1 MNYGEQQIRRKIKI
15 LASPKSRIVNR
26 TRLYSIMC
34 FIVVL
39 LASLLVLAFCA
50 AGVLRGLVD
59 SAPVLSEVELM
70 PSGYATTIY
79 DADGNVT
86 QTLVGSDAN
95 RIYVD
100 IGQIPKYVQ
109 QAFIAIEDARFYEHK
124 GIDLKGIIRAIYT
137 GVVNREGLEQGAS
150 TITQQLLKNQVFG
163 GGNETSFFARFTRKI
178 QEQCLAVD
186 LENNMDKD
194 QILEYYL
201 NTINLGQN
209 TLGVEAASK
218 RYFDKSVSELSISEA
233 AVIAG
238 ITQNP
243 TEYNPITHQEN
254 NAAKR
259 KLVLKAMLE
268 QEFISEDEYEDA
280 LGDDVY
286 SYIRQVNEKK
296 SSAKILVNSYYVD
309 AVIDSVIKDLKQELG
324 YTETQAYNA
333 VYRRGLKIYSCQK
346 KELQDIC
353 DSVINNDSYY
363 PKGTVKYLSYAL
375 SVKSPDGEISDYTEK
390 DIQSFYSSNKG
401 REISLY
407 FKKQKSA
414 GKYIKAFKKSIL
426 NDESEIVGERINFIK
441 QPQASFVLLDQYNGH
456 VQAITGGRGKKV
468 ADRTFNRAISSKR
481 QPGSTFKILS
491 TYLPALDTCGM
502 TLASVEEDAPYKY
515 PGTNITVRNWD
526 GSSYKGFITLRDA
539 IVHSNNVVTVKTFE
553 KVSPQTGFDYL
564 LNLGFS
570 TLVDKKQGEDGKIYT
585 DIQLPTAL
593 GGLTDGCALPP
604 LTAVRPSARNKHG
617 PVSQYGTASA
627 QPSVPRGNEPDGF
640 FHTALSSGCSYP
652 HKSRNPVHTFLPAA
666 GEKSNPHRLLHKARH
681 PFPNPSDNSQGLPSA
696 QTASD

>member
-15 LASPKSRIVNR
+15 LASPRSRIINR
-26 TRLYSIMC
+26 ARLYSIMC

-502 TLASVEEDAPYKY
+502 TLASVEEDAP
-515 PGTNITVRNWD
+515 
-526 GSSYKGFITLRDA
+526 
-539 IVHSNNVVTVKTFE
+539 
-553 KVSPQTGFDYL
+553 
-564 LNLGFS
+564 
-570 TLVDKKQGEDGKIYT
+570 
-585 DIQLPTAL
+585 
-593 GGLTDGCALPP
+593 
-604 LTAVRPSARNKHG
+604 
-617 PVSQYGTASA
+617 
-627 QPSVPRGNEPDGF
+627 
-640 FHTALSSGCSYP
+640 
-652 HKSRNPVHTFLPAA
+652 
-666 GEKSNPHRLLHKARH
+666 
-681 PFPNPSDNSQGLPSA
+681 
-696 QTASD
+696 